1 MRRILIAVALVLCT
15 AVAVPAVAHQ
25 GKGKS
30 KGKRPDVIAIP
41 EPGFQP
47 EGITTSKR
55 HTFFVGSR
63 ATGAIYKG
71 SLRTGEG
78 DELVAGGPGM
88 AATGLKVDRYG
99 RLFVSGA
106 GSKAIRVYDSRTG
119 DLIRTY
125 AVPEAGFINDNV
137 VTKQGV
143 YFTDSQRTAAGA
155 QQLYFIPFGKK
166 GALGEL
172 QRIPI
177 TGDFVYVAG
186 FNANGIEAAKG
197 GKTLILISSNTGKL
211 YTADAATGVTKE
223 IAVTGGDGEL
233 ANGDGIMRKGRKLF
247 VVENRD
253 DAPGPGVG
261 VVSVVRLSRDL
272 TTGTITRTI
281 TDADFDVPTTIARS
295 GGRNYVVNGQFNSTT
310 PTTDTYEVVKVPKR

>member
-1 MRRILIAVALVLCT
+1 MNKILIALALALSA

-30 KGKRPDVIAIP
+30 KNKRPDVIAIP
-41 EPGFQP
+41 VPGFQP

-78 DELVAGGPGM
+78 AELVPGGAGK
-88 AATGLKVDRYG
+88 AATGLKVDRFG

-119 DLIRTY
+119 EEIRSY
-125 AVPEAGFINDNV
+125 VVDSGFINDNV

-143 YFTDSQRTAAGA
+143 YFTDSQK
-155 QQLYFIPFGKK
+155 QQLYFIPFGEK

-172 QRIPI
+172 KTIPI
-177 TGDFVYVAG
+177 TGDLVYTPNE
-186 FNANGIEAAKG
+186 FNANGIEKAKG
-197 GKTLILISSNTGKL
+197 GKTLILVNSFTGEL
-211 YTADAATGVTKE
+211 FTADPATGVTRR
-223 IAVTGGDGEL
+223 IAVSGGDEEL
-233 ANGDGIMRKGRKLF
+233 KNGDGILLKGRKLY

-253 DAPGPGVG
+253 DAAGPGVG
-261 VVSVVRLSRDL
+261 VISVVRLSRDL

-281 TDADFDVPTTIARS
+281 TDPDFDVPTTIARS

-310 PTTDTYEVVKVPKR
+310 PTTDTYEVVKVPKK

>member
-1 MRRILIAVALVLCT
+1 MRRILIALSLVLCA

-30 KGKRPDVIAIP
+30 KNTRPDVIALP
-41 EPGFQP
+41 PGFAP

-63 ATGAIYKG
+63 TTGAIYKG

-78 DELVAGGPGM
+78 DELVAGGGGKQ
-88 AATGLKVDRYG
+88 ATGLKVDRYG

-106 GSKAIRVYDSRTG
+106 GSKAIRVYDAQTG
-119 DLIRTY
+119 ELRRTY

-137 VTKQGV
+137 VTRQGV
-143 YFTDSQRTAAGA
+143 YFTDSQV

-166 GALGEL
+166 GELGEL

-177 TGDFVYVAG
+177 TGAFVYTPNE
-186 FNANGIEAAKG
+186 FNANGIEKAKG
-197 GKTLILISSNTGKL
+197 GKTLILISSHDGAL
-211 YTADAATGVTKE
+211 YSADAATGVTKR
-223 IAVTGGDGEL
+223 IAVTGMDGEL
-233 ANGDGIMRKGRKLF
+233 ENGDGILRKGRKLF

-253 DAPGPGVG
+253 GADEGVTEG
-261 VVSVVRLSRDL
+261 TGEVSTVRLRKNL
-272 TTGTITRTI
+272 TEGVIVREVS
-281 TDADFDVPTTIARS
+281 DARFDVPTTIARS
-295 GGRNYVVNGQFNSTT
+295 GGRNYVVNGKFNTPPT
-310 PTTDTYEVVKVPKR
+310 PTPPYEVVKVPKK